1 MDVTRDEFRLM
12 EKRIKNYGRDVLASQ
27 SSKSKRQKR
36 KMNAGKAANETDFNW
51 SEVVDVHDEK
61 NNFLLVAGRDE
72 TNVSKDDV
80 IVDYWPTV
88 NSSNC
93 KVYDLSSVSP
103 GLFIVSGALTV
114 EQQIYW
120 ASKAV
125 EEYST
130 VEHNNLNNLQSIYG
144 NTEREETTSTNIAP
158 TKEIP
163 SVEDLWINSVKEET
177 PFETFSKLRWSCL
190 GYHYGM

>member
-1 MDVTRDEFRLM
+1 
-12 EKRIKNYGRDVLASQ
+12 
-27 SSKSKRQKR
+27 
-36 KMNAGKAANETDFNW
+36 MNAGKAANETDFNW
-51 SEVVDVHDEK
+51 SEVVDVHNEK
-61 NNFLLVAGRDE
+61 SNYLEAVVQDE

-80 IVDYWPTV
+80 KVDDWSAV
-88 NSSNC
+88 NKSSC
-93 KVYDLSSVSP
+93 KVYDLSSISP
-103 GLFIVSGALTV
+103 GLFLVSGALTV

-144 NTEREETTSTNIAP
+144 NTETDETTSTHVAP

-163 SVEDLWINSVKEET
+163 SVEDLWINSVYEET